1 VVTFSCFHFVC
12 DFVKFVRKYEGAA
25 DEVLE
30 HRVEAFGPPDSPLIQ
45 RLVPRVNDIGE
56 EVKREP
62 ELSGMAWCRRFAH
75 P

>member
-1 VVTFSCFHFVC
+1 MRERLT
-12 DFVKFVRKYEGAA
+12 KYSNTESKLSG
-25 DEVLE
+25 
-30 HRVEAFGPPDSPLIQ
+30 HPTPLIQ